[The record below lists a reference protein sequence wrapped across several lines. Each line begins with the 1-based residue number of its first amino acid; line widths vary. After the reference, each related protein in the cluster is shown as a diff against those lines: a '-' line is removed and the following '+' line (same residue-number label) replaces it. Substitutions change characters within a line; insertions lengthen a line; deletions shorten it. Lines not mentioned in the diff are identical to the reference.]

1 MRNDVLI
8 DGDYIVATA
17 ETASGTDP
25 NADEIERML
34 QHQPEAPDGQVY
46 RLRADT
52 LTWELCAESS
62 DAQSSDI
69 TSADALSI
77 ITGGVV

>member
-1 MRNDVLI
+1 MKNSVI
-8 DGDYIVATA
+8 VDGDYIVATA
-17 ETASGTDP
+17 ETASGADP
-25 NADEIERML
+25 NAEEIERML

-52 LTWELCAESS
+52 LTWELSAASTES
-62 DAQSSDI
+62 QNGDI
-69 TSADALSI
+69 TTADALSI

>member
-1 MRNDVLI
+1 MHNKIIV
-8 DGDYIVATA
+8 DGDYIIATA
-17 ETASGTDP
+17 KTASGADP
-25 NADEIERML
+25 NAEEIERML

-46 RLRADT
+46 RLRADA

-62 DAQSSDI
+62 DAQNSDI
-69 TSADALSI
+69 TTADALSI